1 MKFIVTL
8 FTLAICIS
16 ISAQEK
22 NSFSSK
28 WRNSSSEEF
37 KLPDSEYMVA
47 KKGKVL
53 YYLSN
58 DDKNIYLDLKITETP
73 EQIRILQMGLTVWV
87 NTDGKTHKE
96 MGIRFPI
103 GTMFSRGRGGNT
115 NSIIN
120 PPTPLSQANTIEL
133 FGFKDVKITRF
144 PSDNTD
150 NIRGKVKYDNDGN
163 LLYSLIIPLLKLP
176 FTNNPS
182 GAGQMP
188 FTLGIEYGAAP
199 TFGDQAGPSGGMPS
213 RGGGGERSGRGGGGS
228 RGGSGGMAG
237 GARRNAASTQIS
249 PPVLI
254 WMRNINL
261 TEKN

>member
-1 MKFIVTL
+1 MKFIITL
-8 FTLAICIS
+8 INLTICIS
-16 ISAQEK
+16 ITAQEK
-22 NSFSSK
+22 STFSSK

-58 DDKNIYLDLKITETP
+58 DNENIYLDLKITETP
-73 EQIRILQMGLTVWV
+73 EQVRILQMGLTVWV

-96 MGIRFPI
+96 MGIRFPV

-115 NSIIN
+115 NSVIN

-133 FGFKDVKITRF
+133 FGFKDVKVTRF
-144 PSDNTD
+144 PSDNPD
-150 NIRGKVKYDNDGN
+150 NIRGKVRYDGDGN

-176 FTNNPS
+176 FRINPS
-182 GAGQMP
+182 DAGQIP

-199 TFGDQAGPSGGMPS
+199 AYGGQSGPPGGMQS
-213 RGGGGERSGRGGGGS
+213 RGGGGRSGRGGGGS
-228 RGGSGGMAG
+228 MGGSGGMRG
-237 GARRNAASTQIS
+237 GARSNATVDQFSA
-249 PPVLI
+249 PVLI
-254 WMRNINL
+254 WMKNINL
-261 TEKN
+261 TEKK